1 MRVVV
6 NSIIIIIIIITVHL
20 HTAVFRVFRL
30 PALLLFVCDGTGL
43 VRNKHNTVA
52 VHIVS

>member
-6 NSIIIIIIIITVHL
+6 NSIIIIIIITVHL
-20 HTAVFRVFRL
+20 HTAVFRL
-30 PALLLFVCDGTGL
+30 PALLLFVCDGSGL